1 MSEPATDVPPKEGGA
16 TADVTKT
23 DKSDYY
29 FFKSTPKELQKQY
42 APVPLKPGQ
51 QLDFTPRAQTL
62 HESTL
67 VKKDEERKKAEA
79 AQKKFE
85 NGGGTNLSYSQVI
98 TRHAK
103 EAQQENLDHRPFV
116 LPVPETCVAMTLQIR
131 KNAYDFRDKEHE
143 VALEEPDKYDI
154 GQKVVIH
161 GLKKAAKF
169 NDQVAEVLSEIK
181 DGRYPVKIVESKKQ
195 LNVKRENLKM
205 YRPVVCKEFVNIK
218 LEYAAPRVSVATH
231 TKYINRRIVNLHKGV
246 SFVCVMRGF
255 RCTPELLFK
264 ALTDQDMVSKYT
276 QSEAKIEVKEGG
288 GFSLFGGSIHGSFQE
303 ASPPSKIVQVWR
315 FKEWPDDHFS
325 TVTLEISSPE
335 YGVTVAK
342 LNQVEVPVHDKFRN
356 RDVPDKVKK
365 GWKEFFFD
373 RIHKVVGFAKVEKS
387 EYSRKKKAKDDEED
401 ED

>member
-1 MSEPATDVPPKEGGA
+1 
-16 TADVTKT
+16 
-23 DKSDYY
+23 
-29 FFKSTPKELQKQY
+29 
-42 APVPLKPGQ
+42 
-51 QLDFTPRAQTL
+51 
-62 HESTL
+62 
-67 VKKDEERKKAEA
+67 
-79 AQKKFE
+79 
-85 NGGGTNLSYSQVI
+85 
-98 TRHAK
+98 
-103 EAQQENLDHRPFV
+103 
-116 LPVPETCVAMTLQIR
+116 
-131 KNAYDFRDKEHE
+131 
-143 VALEEPDKYDI
+143 
-154 GQKVVIH
+154 
-161 GLKKAAKF
+161 
-169 NDQVAEVLSEIK
+169 
-181 DGRYPVKIVESKKQ
+181 
-195 LNVKRENLKM
+195 M

-218 LEYAAPRVSVATH
+218 LE
-231 TKYINRRIVNLHKGV
+231 
-246 SFVCVMRGF
+246 RGF

-276 QSEAKIEVKEGG
+276 QSEAKIEVNEGG

-303 ASPPSKIVQVWR
+303 ASPPSKIVQLWR